1 MSDERL
7 LIDLGNTR
15 AKWVWAQ
22 GRAIATDRAGRG
34 GLTALEAACRA
45 PSAPRPDAVLVSSVA
60 SAATAETVRELC
72 RSCWG
77 LEARLLRARAGQGGV
92 RNGYSEPSRLGVDR
106 WLAIVGAVDRYGTP
120 LVVWD
125 LGTATTL
132 DAVDTDGRHL
142 GGWILPGPS
151 TMLDALRDRTQ
162 LPVPPDLTNTGPV
175 QPGTSTAECIGRG
188 VLAAQAGALEQ
199 LMQGLASGAAADPK
213 LVVTGGAAAQVL
225 PLLEVEHIHDPWLV
239 FRGMLVD

>member
-1 MSDERL
+1 MSENRL

-15 AKWVWAQ
+15 AKWLWAQ
-22 GRAIATDRAGRG
+22 GRTIDADGVGRG
-34 GLTALEAACRA
+34 DVAAFAAACRD

-60 SAATAETVRELC
+60 NPATTREVREVC
-72 RSCWG
+72 RACWG
-77 LEARLLRARAGQGGV
+77 VEARLLRARARQGGV
-92 RNGYSEPSRLGVDR
+92 VSGYAEPVKLGVDR
-106 WLAIVGAVDRYGTP
+106 WLAIVGAVERYGKP

-132 DAVDTDGRHL
+132 DAVDAAGRHL

-151 TMLDALRDRTQ
+151 TMLDALRGRTQ
-162 LPVPPDLTNTGPV
+162 LPVPADLREAGSL
-175 QPGTSTAECIGRG
+175 QLGTSTAECIAHG
-188 VLAAQAGALEQ
+188 VLAAQAGALAR
-199 LMQGLASGAAADPK
+199 LMRNLSPRAEANPV
-213 LVVTGGAAAQVL
+213 LVVTGGAAATLL